1 MKHTAQIKKLT
12 STVNLTYDI
21 FKNSVAKINV
31 FYSDIYYTK
40 ISESPTYQPFDLLGL
55 LGNDLNLKKYSIYI
69 YINFMYIQRW
79 SIGTFYWVT
88 YNFFNFS

>member
-1 MKHTAQIKKLT
+1 MKNTAQVKELFKR
-12 STVNLTYDI
+12 VNLTYDI

-55 LGNDLNLKKYSIYI
+55 LGKKINTLIDTSI
-69 YINFMYIQRW
+69 NKK
-79 SIGTFYWVT
+79 
-88 YNFFNFS
+88 